1 MSNRTVTDKVTALQI
16 VALSM
21 LMLPGFASTAVA
33 QVRVP
38 DGVVDLF
45 ARSWNAHSMK
55 AFCDVLAEDADWVTV
70 AGTRLKG
77 RSEVQAFLD
86 KEHSGWARTTSMRAT
101 DVAMRSLGVDAA
113 VVSFN
118 WEITR
123 PVGRDGQPS
132 APSRGVNLFVVAR
145 QGSGWKVV
153 SGQVGVEPRS
163 ATRDADR
170 EQINTILQGVEDAWN
185 KHDMRALANLFHED
199 GVWILWTGDVW
210 TGRKAIE
217 EGHAAVHRTV
227 FRNSVQREQLEELTF
242 VGPDA
247 AVLRYCS
254 TLTGDERAP
263 EKLIRSR
270 KIMVMTKR
278 DGGWKIGWGQNT
290 RFADS
295 VPDAPACSKPRQ

>member
-1 MSNRTVTDKVTALQI
+1 VAASRI
-16 VALSM
+16 VALSV
-21 LMLPGFASTAVA
+21 LMLLGFASTAAA
-33 QVRVP
+33 QVRGP
-38 DGVVDLF
+38 DEVVALF

-55 AFCDVLAEDADWVTV
+55 SFCDVLSDDADWVTV

-86 KEHSGWARTTSMRAT
+86 KEHSGWARTTSMRTT
-101 DVAMRSLGVDAA
+101 DVAVRPLGVDAA
-113 VVSFN
+113 VISFN

-123 PVGRDGQPS
+123 AVGGDGQPS
-132 APSRGVNLFVVAR
+132 APSRGVNLFVVDKQDSEWR
-145 QGSGWKVV
+145 VV
-153 SGQVGVEPRS
+153 SGQVGIESKS
-163 ATRDADR
+163 AARDADR
-170 EQINTILQGVEDAWN
+170 EQINTILQGVEEAWN

-199 GVWILWTGDVW
+199 GVWILWTGHVW

-217 EGHAAVHRTV
+217 EGHAEVHRTV

-254 TLTGDERAP
+254 TLKGDERAP
-263 EKLIRSR
+263 DKLVRSR
-270 KIMVMTKR
+270 KIMVVTKR

-295 VPDAPACSKPRQ
+295 VPDAPACSKPKQ